1 MRFEER
7 FFSVLTTSRFM
18 KQIFSGVVLAFM
30 MSTAATAEAALNL
43 APPQE
48 LLKKASQDRRQLRE
62 VLLDIQQNIPEMRD
76 PTTFDSYFFLL
87 KDMQKLAEKHQLDA
101 IYPKAVE
108 ATGLK
113 MVSHGIR
120 WMDLSQRTL
129 ADALY
134 YQSYADADVMG
145 RFLSEIEMQI
155 RDYRDQA
162 RLKTMALNLE
172 GMLPVAE
179 KKFEERRDVR
189 ISMRQILSSIAIKFL
204 KTEKLTNDDSA
215 FWIRKISLPN
225 AYSEYIEALNEAVL
239 DTFPKDAA
247 GLSLLSGRLRELGTK
262 ISTETYPL
270 PAYVASGWG
279 DTAVELVLRSIQGE
293 RKFEKGEFE
302 SFVKLMRSRQLQG
315 LVGQWLSA
323 ERLPTTNYSEHY
335 LQISNVLVARL
346 REVGLS
352 REAGDVALHI
362 SRMAAPI
369 QATKSQ
375 LEGLYSLKSSDGS
388 KFKFVIIRA
397 RANLVYASLEDDKS
411 YVTLGFFNVTFDSRT
426 GKFVAS
432 QREPDLDSTA
442 NPTASFSVRTNGA
455 IELDVPIASLGWR
468 QMKGARTATFTNFLD
483 DESPAPNPT
492 EGEWEGEMVFRG
504 QAPWKARLIVSK
516 FGLYSIGRLTLGNG
530 VTIDFQTG
538 TAGDNGVIY
547 LTTGRLNHTGWVH
560 LRAIRRGDYLE
571 GQTIG
576 ASGVI
581 VPYFKLKKVK

>member
-1 MRFEER
+1 MG
-7 FFSVLTTSRFM
+7 TTTNFVKRLFA
-18 KQIFSGVVLAFM
+18 GVALA
-30 MSTAATAEAALNL
+30 SLLGAGSIAQAALNL
-43 APPQE
+43 AAPQD
-48 LLKKASQDRRQLRE
+48 LMKKAAQDRRQLRE
-62 VLLDIQQNIPEMRD
+62 VLLDMQQNIPEMRD
-76 PTTFDSYFFLL
+76 PKTFDSYFFLL
-87 KDMQKLAEKHQLDA
+87 ADLQKLAEKHQLNA

-108 ATGLK
+108 VTGLK
-113 MVSHGIR
+113 MVAHGIR
-120 WMDLSQRTL
+120 WMDLSQRSL

-162 RLKTMALNLE
+162 RLKKMALNLE
-172 GMLPVAE
+172 GMLPAAE

-204 KTEKLTNDDSA
+204 KTEQLTNEDTA
-215 FWIRKISLPN
+215 FWISKISLPN

-247 GLSLLSGRLRELGTK
+247 GLSLLSKRLRELGKK

-279 DTAVELVLRSIQGE
+279 DTSVELVLRSIQGE
-293 RKFEKGEFE
+293 RKFDQGEFE
-302 SFVKLMRSRQLQG
+302 SLVELMRSRQLQG
-315 LVGQWLSA
+315 LAGQWLSS
-323 ERLPTTNYSEHY
+323 ERMPTTSYSAHY
-335 LQISNVLVARL
+335 LQLSNVLIARL
-346 REVGLS
+346 RTVGLS
-352 REAGDVALHI
+352 KEAADVSLHI
-362 SRMAAPI
+362 ARMAAPI

-397 RANLVYASLEDDKS
+397 RPNLVYASLEDEKG
-411 YVTLGFFNVTFDSRT
+411 YVTLGFFNVTFDTQR

-432 QREPDLDSTA
+432 QREPDLDATA
-442 NPTASFSVRTNGA
+442 NPTVSFSISTNGE
-455 IELDVPIASLGWR
+455 IELEAPIASTGWR
-468 QMKGARTATFTNFLD
+468 QMKGKRTSTFTNFLD
-483 DESPAPNPT
+483 DESPTPNPT

-504 QAPWKARLIVSK
+504 QAPWKVRLVISK
-516 FGLYSIGRLTLGNG
+516 FGLYSIGRLTMDNG
-530 VTIDFQTG
+530 VAIDFQTG
-538 TAGDNGVIY
+538 TPGDNGVVY

-560 LRAIRRGDYLE
+560 LRAVRRGNHLE
-571 GQTIG
+571 GLTIT
-576 ASGVI
+576 ASGVT